1 MDIPVGTCCEQ
12 DVLEANGFAQG
23 IKSEYFRV
31 WVRLPSTLATNFSS
45 DHNSFQMLWE
55 WKTNNHLRTATNIIN
70 SGGTIGGWEMQID
83 TRGRNCDGGGTT
95 GGYIDPNT
103 GATVFNCSQVWSD
116 GFNTGVAV
124 PLNQWFLYEIYNKR
138 SVGNDGTTKMAV
150 NGQIIHEQIGPNYGL
165 NLEEI
170 ANAYLMNMYGQASEE
185 WWLDDIEIR
194 DSLPTGC
201 SAFPCGAN
209 ETGSSTAS
217 AAVPF
222 MTSPRGAIGVVGQP
236 FSYQVTASPT
246 PTSYSVFN
254 LPSGLSLNTSTGLI
268 SGTPTAAG
276 RYAAVSIHVK
286 NSFGETVHASVFQ
299 INSASSPAPTIGS
312 FTASPSS
319 ITAGQPAQLQWTQS
333 NAATLTLNPGNVNV
347 SGQDPFPVTP
357 VTTTTYTLTASN
369 SAGTATATVTVNVA
383 GSTGPRTFFASFSGG
398 ADTNTGTDT
407 AHPWKTLAKVTAGPT
422 GGYVPGDSISF
433 KKGDTWTSATLTT
446 HNAGTAALPIV
457 YTNYGTGA
465 LPILDGGGV
474 STLMN
479 INHNFITVTGLQFQN
494 AGTFINFAG
503 MDGTTITGNTM
514 LNATNHFI
522 FAGGA
527 IAGTTVITG
536 NTLTAQAGHAGGN
549 NSIEI
554 WADPRQNKSYTVS
567 DNDIERHLS
576 NSPNAN
582 CIVLAGASNV
592 LIERNICRG
601 GTQGPGVKPYQHP
614 EAQTC
619 DGVSKTGCNCLS
631 GDPGTNNIKIRG
643 NYIDNIKTANNG
655 DGELIEGEGCP
666 TAGTGGDQTN
676 LEVAYNHLICVS
688 GGVGVGSSDAIGAYH
703 NNGYDIHGNVIL
715 GGCQSGWPANQSPTS
730 SPGMIRIN
738 AASTNVHVYNN
749 TLVGGMPAGD
759 ARPQHGIG
767 FFPGSSGT
775 AENNIL
781 KNLNTGVL
789 CSQCGTVTA
798 DHNLFDTDVVRNS
811 NTGITDAGNNLNT
824 SPMFVNG
831 SMITSANDVKLQPG
845 SPAIQSGATLG
856 TAYKFVLD
864 PAGVGPFLY
873 TGTFDQSAGWM
884 RGAFGISASALKVFT
899 IRGAVMSGAKTQ

>member
-1 MDIPVGTCCEQ
+1 
-12 DVLEANGFAQG
+12 
-23 IKSEYFRV
+23 
-31 WVRLPSTLATNFSS
+31 
-45 DHNSFQMLWE
+45 
-55 WKTNNHLRTATNIIN
+55 
-70 SGGTIGGWEMQID
+70 
-83 TRGRNCDGGGTT
+83 
-95 GGYIDPNT
+95 
-103 GATVFNCSQVWSD
+103 
-116 GFNTGVAV
+116 
-124 PLNQWFLYEIYNKR
+124 
-138 SVGNDGTTKMAV
+138 
-150 NGQIIHEQIGPNYGL
+150 
-165 NLEEI
+165 
-170 ANAYLMNMYGQASEE
+170 
-185 WWLDDIEIR
+185 
-194 DSLPTGC
+194 
-201 SAFPCGAN
+201 
-209 ETGSSTAS
+209 
-217 AAVPF
+217 
-222 MTSPRGAIGVVGQP
+222 
-236 FSYQVTASPT
+236 
-246 PTSYSVFN
+246 
-254 LPSGLSLNTSTGLI
+254 
-268 SGTPTAAG
+268 
-276 RYAAVSIHVK
+276 
-286 NSFGETVHASVFQ
+286 VFQ
-299 INSASSPAPTIGS
+299 INSASSPAPTISS
-312 FTASPSS
+312 FTASSSS
-319 ITAGQPAQLQWTQS
+319 ITAGQSVQLQWTQS

-383 GSTGPRTFFASFSGG
+383 GSTGPRTFFVSFSGG
-398 ADTNTGTDT
+398 ADANTGTDT

-479 INHNFITVTGLQFQN
+479 IDHNFITVTGLQFQN
-494 AGTFINFAG
+494 AATFINFVG

-514 LNATNHFI
+514 LNATSHFI
-522 FAGGA
+522 YAGFG
-527 IAGTTVITG
+527 IAGTTVVTG

-554 WADPRQNKSYTVS
+554 WGDSRQGKTYTVS
-567 DNDIERHLS
+567 FNNIDRHLS
-576 NSPNAN
+576 NNPNAN
-582 CIVLAGASNV
+582 CIVLAGTSNV
-592 LIERNICRG
+592 TIQGNVCRG
-601 GTQGPGVKPYQHP
+601 GTQGPGVKPYQNP
-614 EAQTC
+614 
-619 DGVSKTGCNCLS
+619 STGANCAA
-631 GDPGTNNIKIRG
+631 GDPGTNNIKILG
-643 NYIDNIKTANNG
+643 NYVDNITTANNG

-715 GGCQSGWPANQSPTS
+715 GGCQSGWPGNQSPTS

-798 DHNLFDTDVVRNS
+798 DHNLFDADVVRNS
-811 NTGITDAGNNLNT
+811 NAGITDAGNNLNT